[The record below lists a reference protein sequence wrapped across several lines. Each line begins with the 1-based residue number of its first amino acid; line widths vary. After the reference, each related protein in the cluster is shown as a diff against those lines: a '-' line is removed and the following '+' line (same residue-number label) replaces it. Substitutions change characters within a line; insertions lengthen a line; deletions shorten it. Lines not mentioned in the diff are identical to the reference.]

1 MLFGKKIKISRIVE
15 MLICNEEIYK
25 VLGSQLNSLELAC
38 NPMNPVI
45 CKDGEFNSIDNLV
58 EEDSFW
64 NFIIY
69 FHADAFRYAQYSAR
83 SEANKSSEHQK
94 TFIRFAKESVQNYRI
109 NKFNYEVSKEI
120 KPIKESYV
128 MQLIDPADLRH
139 IKFIHLLE
147 FYAEMGVKKNIAKK
161 ILNSSI
167 IDSHENTFD
176 SISNAYLSHINSGK
190 LID

>member
-64 NFIIY
+64 NFVIY
-69 FHADAFRYAQYSAR
+69 FHAGAFRYAQYSAKAEINLLNMKKH
-83 SEANKSSEHQK
+83 S
-94 TFIRFAKESVQNYRI
+94 FA
-109 NKFNYEVSKEI
+109 
-120 KPIKESYV
+120 
-128 MQLIDPADLRH
+128 
-139 IKFIHLLE
+139 
-147 FYAEMGVKKNIAKK
+147 
-161 ILNSSI
+161 
-167 IDSHENTFD
+167 
-176 SISNAYLSHINSGK
+176 
-190 LID
+190 

>member
-1 MLFGKKIKISRIVE
+1 
-15 MLICNEEIYK
+15 
-25 VLGSQLNSLELAC
+25 
-38 NPMNPVI
+38 
-45 CKDGEFNSIDNLV
+45 
-58 EEDSFW
+58 
-64 NFIIY
+64 
-69 FHADAFRYAQYSAR
+69 
-83 SEANKSSEHQK
+83 
-94 TFIRFAKESVQNYRI
+94 
-109 NKFNYEVSKEI
+109 
-120 KPIKESYV
+120 